1 VLADLG
7 LRAVVAQ
14 EEIEAS
20 DDELDAEIDRLAERL
35 GEKPDRVRRD
45 LGQRGV
51 LEAVRSDIARGKAL
65 DFLIEHAAVVD
76 AEGNPI
82 DLTLPEPSAE
92 ASDPTDTPDSADS
105 VPEEHEA

>member
-14 EEIEAS
+14 EAIEAS
-20 DDELDAEIDRLAERL
+20 DEELDAEIDRLAERL

-76 AEGNPI
+76 SEGNPL
-82 DLTLPEPSAE
+82 DLTLPDANAE
-92 ASDPTDTPDSADS
+92 ASDPAETGDSEDS
-105 VPEEHEA
+105 VPEEQQA